1 MSIALIEEV
10 VVKSCGRISLAV
22 RCPFCQSR
30 HFHDLGYIQKEYQ
43 YPCSVRHSVCDSN
56 LEIPYHLVIL
66 QDKYP
71 QLVIQ
76 YYSNRLKT
84 EDYTDLLKYVLRTRL
99 KVVIGDKVVIRKP
112 KTI

>member
-1 MSIALIEEV
+1 MKFLKMSIAVIEEV
-10 VVKSCGRISLAV
+10 AVKSCGRISLAV

-43 YPCSVRHSVCDSN
+43 YPCSIRHSTCGSQLQV
-56 LEIPYHLVIL
+56 PYDPVIL

-71 QLVIQ
+71 LLVIQ
-76 YYSNRLKT
+76 YYSNHLKT
-84 EDYTDLLKYVLRTRL
+84 DDYQDLLKYVLHTR
-99 KVVIGDKVVIRKP
+99 V